1 MKNDPNDRHLD
12 QTDEE
17 ILTSDVS
24 DEALEVAAGMGGTGP
39 TASIHPETVS
49 ARLSVV
55 TSQVRLADRKS
66 FGSSAH
72 EPPRTTW
79 PEQSP
84 VVRAVPSRGSP
95 ERFAFQQSST
105 HSRTL
110 PCTWKSPNG
119 LASEASVAT
128 VRRGGCALALPA

>member
-1 MKNDPNDRHLD
+1 ATPPKQGSSPPAGTMRLFEHPRHHSRKVRA
-12 QTDEE
+12 TRKP
-17 ILTSDVS
+17 I
-24 DEALEVAAGMGGTGP
+24 
-39 TASIHPETVS
+39 S
-49 ARLSVV
+49 ACLSVV

-84 VVRAVPSRGSP
+84 VVRAVPSCGSP

-110 PCTWKSPNG
+110 PCTWRRPNG
-119 LASEASVAT
+119 LGAEASVAT
-128 VRRGGCALALPA
+128 VRRVACALALPL